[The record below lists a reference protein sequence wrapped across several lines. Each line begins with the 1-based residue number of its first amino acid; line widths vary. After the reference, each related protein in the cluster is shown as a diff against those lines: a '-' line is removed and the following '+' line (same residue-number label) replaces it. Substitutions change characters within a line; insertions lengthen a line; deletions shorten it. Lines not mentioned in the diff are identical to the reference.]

1 MASAV
6 YPKALISF
14 LNGSINL
21 SSANIKA
28 ILVDSA
34 DETYNAAD
42 EFLSDITPAGIVAT
56 SGNLASKTLGVVG
69 AGVFD
74 AADITIPTVTGDGT
88 EAVVVY
94 VDTGNG
100 ATSNLL
106 CWLDGV
112 VTPNGADI
120 TIQWN
125 ASGIFSI

>member
-14 LNGSINL
+14 LSGSINL

-42 EFLSDITPAGIVAT
+42 EFLSDITPAAIVAT

-69 AGVFD
+69 TGVFD

-94 VDTGNG
+94 VDTGSG
-100 ATSNLL
+100 ATSKLL